1 MENSTSTSDP
11 SIEPIIEN
19 EKVTLGFH
27 IGAIFIVLI
36 VSFIGV
42 VSPSYLI
49 KRKLLTVNDEKFQIG
64 KAFSAGI
71 ILGVGFIHMLPEAQ
85 NKLNESLPDYPF
97 SGLIAGMAAMF
108 SLLIEQIAFQ
118 QIKSLM
124 QRKSTSAQDP
134 CPKEI
139 MQEMVHLHIEN
150 KKLSNIASDS
160 RPINEDVKI
169 TENGISEKKEC
180 FDCTHPPYQ
189 TEEEY
194 VQSRKKEVQNHE
206 YDANEHDNHSH
217 GVINIYT
224 DEELF
229 HKVNSF
235 TIAHVLEIGVVFHS
249 ILIGIALSID
259 NNSTHFEGLL
269 IAICFHQF
277 FEGFALG
284 SSIQGAKITS
294 LLHLGIMTMIF
305 SFSTPIGQSIGIG
318 ISSLYEENSPIAQ
331 QIEGTFDSISGG
343 ILIYMALVDF
353 IGEDFRKNYRGRMR
367 YWMVL
372 SVFVGN
378 GFMAILAMWA

>member
-1 MENSTSTSDP
+1 MQNSTSILDP
-11 SIEPIIEN
+11 SVEPTP

-27 IGAIFIVLI
+27 VGAIFIVLV
-36 VSFIGV
+36 VSFLGV
-42 VSPSYLI
+42 VAPSCLI
-49 KRKLLTVNDEKFQIG
+49 RKKLLTVNDGKFQIG
-64 KAFSAGI
+64 KAFSAGV

-97 SGLIAGMAAMF
+97 SGLLAGIAAMF

-124 QRKSTSAQDP
+124 QRKSSSPQDP
-134 CPKEI
+134 CPKEM
-139 MQEMVHLHIEN
+139 MQEMVHLHIDN
-150 KKLSNIASDS
+150 KKPSNITSDI
-160 RPINEDVKI
+160 RPISENIKG
-169 TENGISEKKEC
+169 TENGMCEKKEC
-180 FDCTHPPYQ
+180 LDCANPAYR

-194 VQSRKKEVQNHE
+194 VQSRKKEAQNHE
-206 YDANEHDNHSH
+206 DDANEHAGHSH

-224 DEELF
+224 DEELLS
-229 HKVNSF
+229 KVNSF
-235 TIAHVLEIGVVFHS
+235 TIAHVLEIGVAFHS
-249 ILIGIALSID
+249 ILIGIALSVE
-259 NNSTHFEGLL
+259 NNYAHFEVLL

-294 LLHLGIMTMIF
+294 LLHLGIMTLIF

-318 ISSLYEENSPIAQ
+318 VSSLYEEDSSVAQ
-331 QIEGTFDSISGG
+331 QTEGIFDSISGG